1 MLKHERPK
9 LPTFYG
15 DVRKYFIFKDDFK
28 HALESHCSERD
39 AITVLHSCLGPEPA
53 KLVEGLCTDL
63 EAAWKYLHRNYDDSR
78 IVTDTVMAD
87 LEGFKAILSG
97 DDHWFCDL
105 VNLVRRSYNILKE
118 VKAPRHG

>member
-1 MLKHERPK
+1 M
-9 LPTFYG
+9 PTFYG

-97 DDHWFCDL
+97 DDHRFCDL